1 MGVGGHPEGHKKLG
15 WGGGTNMQMGDT
27 YMMEEVYIWSI
38 EI

>member
-1 MGVGGHPEGHKKLG
+1 MSVKIGVG
-15 WGGGTNMQMGDT
+15 GGGTNMQMGDT